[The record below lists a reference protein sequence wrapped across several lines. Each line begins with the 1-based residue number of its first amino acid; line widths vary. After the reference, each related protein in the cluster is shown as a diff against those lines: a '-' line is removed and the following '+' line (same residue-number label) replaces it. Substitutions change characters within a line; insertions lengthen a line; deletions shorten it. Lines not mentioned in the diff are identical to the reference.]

1 MYAYRQQPGS
11 AMHKAFS
18 LRRLQGLEAKQQRLE
33 YLKKH
38 MPVLEYEAKFDLF
51 FTALFMM
58 QACLRSLKGDQL
70 QEARDYIGDVL
81 NQITPLEANP
91 ETSAKKNL
99 LLKLAQKHFEGTCK
113 LLNFLID
120 IHVLT

>member
-18 LRRLQGLEAKQQRLE
+18 LKRLQGLEAKQQRLA
-33 YLKKH
+33 YLRKE
-38 MPVLEYEAKFDLF
+38 MPSLEYEAKFDLF

-58 QACLRSLKGDQL
+58 QACLRSLKGEEL
-70 QEARDYIGDVL
+70 QQARQDIRQVL
-81 NQITPLEANP
+81 ETITPLEKNP
-91 ETSAKKNL
+91 EASALKNL
-99 LLKLAQKHFEGTCK
+99 LLKLAQIHFEGTCR